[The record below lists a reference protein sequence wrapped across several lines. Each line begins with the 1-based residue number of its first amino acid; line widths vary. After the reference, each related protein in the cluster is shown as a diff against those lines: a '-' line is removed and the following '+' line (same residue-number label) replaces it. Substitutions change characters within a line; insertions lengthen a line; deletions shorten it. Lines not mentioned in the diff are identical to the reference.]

1 MSIPVKDLMIFFCKE
16 KPLSKARLTKMIYL
30 ADWKSA
36 LDTGEQLTDLEWIF
50 HHYGPYL
57 PDIFF
62 KAQTDKDFSTYS
74 YDHADMVAVNKDV
87 PEPKFTPQ
95 QRKIL
100 DHVNETVK
108 SMPFRQFL
116 KLIYST
122 YPIRTQE
129 KYSTLDLPALALVY
143 RREKATAAAVAGAV
157 S

>member
-1 MSIPVKDLMIFFCKE
+1 MGIIKMSVLVKDLMIFFCKE

-36 LDTGEQLTDLEWIF
+36 LDTGEQLTDLEWTF

-57 PDIFF
+57 SDIYSL
-62 KAQTDKDFSTYS
+62 AQSDNAFSTYS
-74 YDHADMVAVNKDV
+74 YDHADMIALNKITA
-87 PEPKFTPQ
+87 EPKFTPQ
-95 QRKIL
+95 QKKIL
-100 DHVNETVK
+100 EDIKTTAS

-129 KYSTLDLPALALVY
+129 KYSTLDLPVLAQAY
-143 RREKATAAAVAGAV
+143 KREKAATA
-157 S
+157 